1 MNNLAGMKTILVT
14 GSNGLLGQKITE
26 AVLSGQPF
34 NLVAT
39 GKGLNRFKET
49 EGYQYAEMDITDAA
63 QVQAVLEKF
72 KPDAVIHTAALTN
85 VDKCQAD
92 HELAARLN
100 VDAVKILAD
109 ICALHDIQLVH
120 LSTDFIFDGAAGPY
134 DESSVPNPLSYYGS
148 TKLEAENIVR
158 ASAGRWA
165 ILRTILV
172 YGVISDKNRSNIV
185 LWAKNALEKGD
196 AIKVV
201 NDQWRM
207 PTLADDLAACCLLA
221 VQKDA
226 TGIFN
231 VSGKDMMSVS
241 EVVYR
246 VASFWK
252 LDRGLITEVSSDSL
266 NESDRRPARTGFVI
280 DKAVNTLGYSPR
292 SFEEGLALVDLQ
304 LKGRDE
310 KKEGITNN

>member
-1 MNNLAGMKTILVT
+1 MKTILVT

-26 AVLSGQPF
+26 AVLSRKQF

-39 GKGLNRFKET
+39 GKGFNRFRDT
-49 EGYQYAEMDITDAA
+49 EGYQYAEMDITDAE
-63 QVQAVLEKF
+63 QVSAVIGKF

-85 VDKCQAD
+85 VDKCRAD

-207 PTLADDLAACCLLA
+207 PTLADDLADCCLLA
-221 VQKDA
+221 VEKEA

-231 VSGKDMMSVS
+231 ISGRDMMSVA
-241 EVVYR
+241 EIVVR
-246 VASFWK
+246 VAGFWK
-252 LDRGLITEVSSDSL
+252 LDAGLITEVSSASL
-266 NESDRRPARTGFVI
+266 NESDRRPARTGFII
-280 DKAVNTLGYSPR
+280 DKAVNVLGYSPR
-292 SFEEGLALVDLQ
+292 SFDEGLALVELQ
-304 LKGRDE
+304 LKARDE
-310 KKEGITNN
+310 E